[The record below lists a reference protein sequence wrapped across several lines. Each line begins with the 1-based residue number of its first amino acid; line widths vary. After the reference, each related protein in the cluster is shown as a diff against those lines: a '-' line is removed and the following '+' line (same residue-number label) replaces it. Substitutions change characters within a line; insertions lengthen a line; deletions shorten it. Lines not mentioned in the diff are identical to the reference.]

1 MQNQSSLTN
10 QLGAAARV
18 PQSHIR
24 NFSIIAHIDHGKST
38 LADRILQ
45 MTNTVADR
53 DMKEQLL
60 DSMDLERERGITIKA
75 SAVRLDYTARDGQQY
90 VLNLID
96 TPGHVDFTYEV
107 SRALAACEGAL
118 LIVDASQGVEAQ
130 TLANAHL
137 AIMNDLEIIPVL
149 NKIDLP
155 SADPARVIEEI
166 EQIVGLPG
174 AEAILA
180 SGKSGFGVEDI
191 LEAVV
196 ARVPAPV
203 GSPDAPLRA
212 LIFDSAYDT
221 YRGVVVYVR
230 IKEGILKR
238 GQKIRMMGPGTQFE
252 VLELG
257 VFRPQMTPTDELHPG
272 ESGYVIAGIKDV
284 ADVRIG
290 DTVTDAKTPATQA
303 LPGYR
308 EPKPMVFCGLYP
320 INSDEF
326 PDLRD
331 ALDRLRLN
339 DSSLVYQ
346 AESSPALGFGFRCGF
361 LGLLHMDIVQE
372 RLEREFNLSLI
383 ATAPSVVYRVQ
394 LNSGQW
400 EEVDNPSKMPET
412 KDRENVEEPMVTCTI
427 LVPGDYV
434 GAVLKLCN
442 DKRGVQKSMD
452 VVAQG
457 RYSIVYELPL
467 SELVMDFFDQL
478 KSRTRGYASM
488 DYEVSG
494 YQTAPLV
501 KVDILINGDSVDALS
516 FVCHRDQAHHRGKQ
530 ICEKMK
536 ELLDRQMFQIKIQ
549 AAIGS
554 KIVASEQLSAMRKDV
569 TAKCYGGD
577 ISRKRKLLERQKE
590 GKKRMKQVGNVE
602 IPQEAFLSIL
612 KVSD

>member
-1 MQNQSSLTN
+1 MTVQNVSL
-10 QLGAAARV
+10 LPAARV

-53 DMKEQLL
+53 DMKAQML

-155 SADPARVIEEI
+155 SADPDRVIEEI

-174 AEAILA
+174 EDAIFA
-180 SGKSGFGVEDI
+180 SGKSGIGVEDI

-196 ARVPAPV
+196 ERVPAPV
-203 GSPDAPLRA
+203 GSPDAPLKA

-230 IKEGILKR
+230 IKDGILRR
-238 GQKIRMMGPGTQFE
+238 GQKIHMMGPGTNFE

-257 VFRPQMTPTDELHPG
+257 VFRPQMTPTGELHPG
-272 ESGYVIAGIKDV
+272 ESGYIIAGIKDV

-290 DTVTDAKTPATQA
+290 DTVTDFKNGATEP

-320 INSDEF
+320 INADEF

-361 LGLLHMDIVQE
+361 LGLLHMDIIQE

-383 ATAPSVVYRVQ
+383 ATAPSVVYRVE
-394 LNSGQW
+394 LSNGKVV
-400 EEVDNPSKMPET
+400 EIDNPSQMPES
-412 KDRENVEEPMVTCTI
+412 KDRERVEEPMVTCTI
-427 LVPGDYV
+427 LVPGEYV
-434 GAVLKLCN
+434 GAVLKLCT
-442 DKRGVQKSMD
+442 DKRGTQRSMD
-452 VVAQG
+452 VVAAG

-501 KVDILINGDSVDALS
+501 KVDILINGDAVDALS
-516 FVCHRDQAHHRGKQ
+516 FVCHKDQAHNRGKL

-536 ELLDRQMFQIKIQ
+536 ELIDRQMFQIKIQ

-554 KIVASEQLSAMRKDV
+554 KVVASEQLSAMRKDV

-612 KVSD
+612 KVGD

>member
-1 MQNQSSLTN
+1 MQNATSLP
-10 QLGAAARV
+10 AARV

-45 MTNTVADR
+45 MTSAVADR
-53 DMKEQLL
+53 DMKAQML
-60 DSMDLERERGITIKA
+60 DTMDLERERGITIKA
-75 SAVRLDYTARDGQQY
+75 SAVRLDYTARDGQLY

-155 SADPARVIEEI
+155 SADPDRVIEEI

-174 AEAILA
+174 EEAILA
-180 SGKSGFGVEDI
+180 SGKSGIGVEDI

-196 ARVPAPV
+196 ARVPAPT
-203 GSPDAPLRA
+203 GDPNAPLKA

-238 GQKIRMMGPGTQFE
+238 GQKIHMMGPGTNFE

-257 VFRPQMTPTDELHPG
+257 VFRPQMTPTNELHPG

-290 DTVTDAKTPATQA
+290 DTVTDFKNQATEA

-320 INSDEF
+320 INADEF

-361 LGLLHMDIVQE
+361 LGLLHMDIIQE

-383 ATAPSVVYRVQ
+383 ATAPSVVYRVE
-394 LNSGQW
+394 LNNGKIV
-400 EEVDNPSKMPET
+400 EIDNPSQMPES
-412 KDRENVEEPMVTCTI
+412 KDRERVEEPMVTCTI
-427 LVPGDYV
+427 LVPGEYV
-434 GAVLKLCN
+434 GAVLKLCT
-442 DKRGVQKSMD
+442 DKRGTQKSMD
-452 VVAQG
+452 VVAAG

-494 YQTAPLV
+494 YQTSPLV

-516 FVCHRDQAHHRGKQ
+516 FVCHKDQAHGRGKQ

-536 ELLDRQMFQIKIQ
+536 ELIDRQMFQIKIQ

-554 KIVASEQLSAMRKDV
+554 KVVASEQLSAMRKDV

-612 KVSD
+612 KVGD

>member
-1 MQNQSSLTN
+1 MQNGSPDHI
-10 QLGAAARV
+10 

-45 MTNTVADR
+45 MTSAVADR

-75 SAVRLDYTARDGQQY
+75 AAVRLDYTAKDGQKY

-118 LIVDASQGVEAQ
+118 LIVDATQGVEAQ
-130 TLANAHL
+130 TVANAHL
-137 AIMNDLEIIPVL
+137 ALMANLEIIPVI

-155 SADPARVIEEI
+155 SADPYRVIEEI

-174 AEAILA
+174 EEALLA
-180 SGKSGFGVEDI
+180 SGKSGIGITEI

-196 ARVPAPV
+196 ERVPAPI
-203 GSPDAPLRA
+203 GDPDAPLQA
-212 LIFDSAYDT
+212 LIFDSFYDA
-221 YRGVVVYVR
+221 YRGIVVFVR
-230 IKEGILKR
+230 IKEGILKS
-238 GQKIRMMGPGTQFE
+238 GQPILLMGTNTKFE
-252 VLELG
+252 AQEIG
-257 VFRPQMTPTDELHPG
+257 VMRPTMTPVKALYPG
-272 ESGYVIAGIKDV
+272 ESGYIVAGIKEV

-290 DTVTDAKTPATQA
+290 DTVTSTTKGAIEA
-303 LPGYR
+303 LAGYR
-308 EPKPMVFCGLYP
+308 EPKSMVFCGLYP
-320 INSDEF
+320 IDSDQF

-339 DSSLVYQ
+339 DSSMNYI

-361 LGLLHMDIVQE
+361 LGLLHMDIIQE
-372 RLEREFNLSLI
+372 RLEREYNLSLI
-383 ATAPSVVYRVQ
+383 ATAPSVVYRV
-394 LNSGQW
+394 LTTAG
-400 EEVDNPSKMPET
+400 ETIEVNNPADMPSPT
-412 KDRENVEEPMVTCTI
+412 TIQKIEEPMVDCTI
-427 LVPGDYV
+427 LVPNDYV

-452 VVAQG
+452 VVAGG
-457 RYSIVYELPL
+457 RYSIIYELPL

-488 DYEVSG
+488 DYELSG
-494 YQTAPLV
+494 FQESKLV
-501 KVDILINGDSVDALS
+501 KVDIMINGDIVDALS
-516 FVCHRDQAHHRGKQ
+516 FVCHRDQSHPRGKA

-536 ELLDRQMFQIKIQ
+536 ELIDRQMFAIKIQ

-554 KIVASEQLSAMRKDV
+554 KIVASENLSAMRKDV

-577 ISRKRKLLERQKE
+577 ISRKRKLLEKQKE

-612 KVSD
+612 KVTD

>member
-1 MQNQSSLTN
+1 MQNASL
-10 QLGAAARV
+10 LPAARV

-53 DMKEQLL
+53 DMKAQML

-155 SADPARVIEEI
+155 SADPDRVIEEI

-174 AEAILA
+174 EEAILA
-180 SGKSGFGVEDI
+180 SGKSGIGVEDI

-203 GSPDAPLRA
+203 GDPNAPLKA
-212 LIFDSAYDT
+212 LIFDSAGLRYLSRRCGLRAHQ
-221 YRGVVVYVR
+221 RGHFEAR
-230 IKEGILKR
+230 PEDSHDGAGHQLR
-238 GQKIRMMGPGTQFE
+238 GSGTGRFSPADDA
-252 VLELG
+252 L
-257 VFRPQMTPTDELHPG
+257 PTNFIPR
-272 ESGYVIAGIKDV
+272 ESGYIIAGIKDV

-290 DTVTDAKTPATQA
+290 DTVTDFKNPATQA

-320 INSDEF
+320 INADEF

-361 LGLLHMDIVQE
+361 LGLLHMDIIQE

-394 LNSGQW
+394 LANGKWQ
-400 EEVDNPSKMPET
+400 EVDNPSKMPES

-427 LVPGDYV
+427 LVPGEYV
-434 GAVLKLCN
+434 GAVLKLCT

-452 VVAQG
+452 VIAAG

-516 FVCHRDQAHHRGKQ
+516 FVCHKEQAHHRGKQ

-536 ELLDRQMFQIKIQ
+536 ELIDRQMFQIKIQ

-554 KIVASEQLSAMRKDV
+554 KVVASEQLSAMRKDV

-612 KVSD
+612 KVGD

>member
-1 MQNQSSLTN
+1 MQNAPKSPLLT
-10 QLGAAARV
+10 AAARV

-155 SADPARVIEEI
+155 SADPDRVIEEI

-174 AEAILA
+174 EEAILA
-180 SGKSGFGVEDI
+180 SGKSGIGVEDI

-196 ARVPAPV
+196 ERVPAPI
-203 GSPDAPLRA
+203 GSPDAPLKA

-230 IKEGILKR
+230 IKDGILKR
-238 GQKIRMMGPGTQFE
+238 GQKIHMMGPGTNFE

-257 VFRPQMTPTDELHPG
+257 VFRPQMTPADELHPG
-272 ESGYVIAGIKDV
+272 ESGYIIAGIKDV

-290 DTVTDAKTPATQA
+290 DTVTDFKVQA
-303 LPGYR
+303 AEPLPGYR

-383 ATAPSVVYRVQ
+383 ATAPSRGLSRSAQQRQMGRNRQSLADARKQRPRERRRADGDLHDFGAGRLRRRGSQTLQRQARRAEINGRCRTGPLFDCLRVAALGIGDGFLRPTQ
-394 LNSGQW
+394 EPHARLRFDGLR
-400 EEVDNPSKMPET
+400 DFGLP
-412 KDRENVEEPMVTCTI
+412 DRAFGE
-427 LVPGDYV
+427 
-434 GAVLKLCN
+434 
-442 DKRGVQKSMD
+442 S
-452 VVAQG
+452 
-457 RYSIVYELPL
+457 RYSHQRR
-467 SELVMDFFDQL
+467 F
-478 KSRTRGYASM
+478 G
-488 DYEVSG
+488 
-494 YQTAPLV
+494 
-501 KVDILINGDSVDALS
+501 
-516 FVCHRDQAHHRGKQ
+516 
-530 ICEKMK
+530 
-536 ELLDRQMFQIKIQ
+536 
-549 AAIGS
+549 
-554 KIVASEQLSAMRKDV
+554 
-569 TAKCYGGD
+569 
-577 ISRKRKLLERQKE
+577 
-590 GKKRMKQVGNVE
+590 
-602 IPQEAFLSIL
+602 
-612 KVSD
+612 